1 MTDIRYPAIEVALSE
16 GDGNAFVII
25 GTVMKA
31 LRKGGV
37 SAAEIEVF
45 RDEAM
50 EADYDH
56 VLQTCMKWVTVC

>member
-1 MTDIRYPAIEVALSE
+1 MQDVKYPQIEVILSG

-25 GTVMKA
+25 GSVMKA
-31 LRKGGV
+31 LKKGGV

-56 VLQTCMKWVTVC
+56 VLQTCMKWVTVL